1 MKAVG
6 HKLICTCHG
15 QERFIVKNHPR
26 LGLLCKEGVDSLRLS
41 IKKEPNWEKKCW
53 DAFSKFIRLRD
64 ADKHGICKCFTCP
77 FTNHWT
83 KMDCGH
89 GIPRQHKST
98 WLNEQNNHAQCKRCN
113 GFQGGMREIYK
124 VEMDK
129 RYGAG
134 SWDKMELKSKL
145 PSRKTDFD
153 YKVLTMYYTQKFQE
167 FQLKLKNN

>member
-1 MKAVG
+1 MKSVG
-6 HKLICTCHG
+6 QKLICSCHK
-15 QERFIVKNHPR
+15 QERYIVKKHPR
-26 LGLLCKEGVDSLRLS
+26 LGLLCREGAEALRAS

-64 ADKHGICKCFTCP
+64 ADENGICKCFTC
-77 FTNHWT
+77 NYRAHWT

-89 GIPRQHKST
+89 GIPRQFKST
-98 WLNEQNNHAQCKRCN
+98 WLDERNNHAQDKRCN
-113 GFQGGMREIYK
+113 GFLGGMREVYK

-129 RYGAG
+129 KYGTG
-134 SWDKMELKSKL
+134 TWDKMEIKSKL

-167 FQLKLKNN
+167 LQLKLKQ